1 MMQTVRIF
9 TQDLDQLEE
18 LRKEQPFKGMF
29 AFTSDWNLPRNH
41 SFTYFTAKDAEEAAQ
56 EAYHITNAPES
67 ILNEF
72 EQHIAGLFRAT
83 KTMSLS
89 VGDVVRVG
97 DRVEY
102 LCASEGWLSRR
113 FA

>member
-1 MMQTVRIF
+1 MDRANGQ
-9 TQDLDQLEE
+9 
-18 LRKEQPFKGMF
+18 F
-29 AFTSDWNLPRNH
+29 AFTSSWDLPRRH
-41 SFTYFTAKDAEEAAQ
+41 TFTYFTDKDGERAAE

-72 EQHIAGLFRAT
+72 EQHIAEQFRAAR
-83 KTMSLS
+83 TMSLS

-102 LCASEGWLSRR
+102 LCAPTGWLSRR
-113 FA
+113 FQ

>member
-1 MMQTVRIF
+1 MMQTVRIY
-9 TQDLDQLEE
+9 TQDLDAID
-18 LRKEQPFKGMF
+18 RSKGQF
-29 AFTSDWNLPRNH
+29 AFTSDWDLPRRH
-41 SFTYFTAKDAEEAAQ
+41 AFTYYTDKDGEKAAEEC
-56 EAYHITNAPES
+56 YHITNAPES

-72 EQHIAGLFRAT
+72 EKHIAEQFRAA

-97 DRVEY
+97 DQVEY

-113 FA
+113 YA

>member
-1 MMQTVRIF
+1 MQTVRIF
-9 TQDLDQLEE
+9 TQDLDAID
-18 LRKEQPFKGMF
+18 RSKGQF
-29 AFTSDWNLPRNH
+29 GFTSDWNLPRNY
-41 SFTYFTAKDAEEAAQ
+41 SFSYFTDKDGEKAAEEC
-56 EAYHITNAPES
+56 YRITNAPFDA
-67 ILNEF
+67 LNEF
-72 EQHIAGLFRAT
+72 EQHIAEQFRAT

-97 DRVEY
+97 DQMEY

>member
-1 MMQTVRIF
+1 MQTVRIF
-9 TQDLDQLEE
+9 TQDLDAIDRE
-18 LRKEQPFKGMF
+18 KGHF
-29 AFTSDWNLPRNH
+29 AFTSDWDLPRKH
-41 SFTYFTAKDAEEAAQ
+41 TFSYFTDKDGEEAAQ
-56 EAYHITNAPES
+56 QCYHITNAPES

-72 EQHIAGLFRAT
+72 EAHIKELFRGT
-83 KTMSLS
+83 RTMSLS

>member
-9 TQDLDQLEE
+9 TQDLDAMDRANGQ
-18 LRKEQPFKGMF
+18 F
-29 AFTSDWNLPRNH
+29 AFTSDWNLPRNYA
-41 SFTYFTAKDAEEAAQ
+41 FTYFTDKDGEKAAEEC
-56 EAYHITNAPES
+56 YKITNAPYDM
-67 ILNEF
+67 LNEF
-72 EQHIAGLFRAT
+72 EKHIADQFRAT

-97 DRVEY
+97 DQMEY

-113 FA
+113 FQ

>member
-1 MMQTVRIF
+1 MQTVRIF
-9 TQDLDQLEE
+9 TQDLDRVDREAGQ
-18 LRKEQPFKGMF
+18 F

-41 SFTYFTAKDAEEAAQ
+41 SFTYFTAKDAEDAAQ

-72 EQHIAGLFRAT
+72 EKHIAELFRAT

-113 FA
+113 FQ

>member
-9 TQDLDQLEE
+9 SQDLDTID
-18 LRKEQPFKGMF
+18 RSKGQW
-29 AFTSDWNLPRNH
+29 AFTSDWDLPRKYA
-41 SFTYFTAKDAEEAAQ
+41 FTYYTDKDGERAAEECF
-56 EAYHITNAPES
+56 HITNAPFDM
-67 ILNEF
+67 LNEF
-72 EQHIAGLFRAT
+72 EKHIAELYRAA

-97 DRVEY
+97 DQVEY

>member
-1 MMQTVRIF
+1 MQTVRIF
-9 TQDLDQLEE
+9 SQDLDAIDRANGQ
-18 LRKEQPFKGMF
+18 F
-29 AFTSDWNLPRNH
+29 AFTSDWNLPRKYA
-41 SFTYFTAKDAEEAAQ
+41 FTYFTSKDGEAAAQ

-72 EQHIAGLFRAT
+72 EKHIAELFRAA
-83 KTMSLS
+83 KAMSLS

-113 FA
+113 FQ